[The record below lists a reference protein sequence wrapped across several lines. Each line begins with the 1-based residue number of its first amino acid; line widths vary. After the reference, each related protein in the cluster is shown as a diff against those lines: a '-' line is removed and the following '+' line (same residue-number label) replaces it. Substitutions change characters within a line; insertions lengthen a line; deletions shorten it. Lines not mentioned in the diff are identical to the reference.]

1 MIKAIQ
7 KDEASKFYS
16 VLKKIVLMQQRNKD
30 MKVQIENTSINKIS
44 VKISRKTQTINDE
57 KSWIHKLSLTWLS
70 MIMCIILIP

>member
-7 KDEASKFYS
+7 KDEASKFYG

-30 MKVQIENTSINKIS
+30 TKVQIENTCINKIS

-57 KSWIHKLSLTWLS
+57 KS
-70 MIMCIILIP
+70 